1 VAAIGATPEFSAARS
16 GVFPSLGIGLMPF
29 FELLRLDVARGL
41 RDGRW
46 SLNIDVT
53 RDLWPVL

>member
-1 VAAIGATPEFSAARS
+1 L
-16 GVFPSLGIGLMPF
+16 GVGTLMLF
-29 FELLRLDVARGL
+29 DLVRFDVARGL

-46 SLNIDVT
+46 TFSVDLT